1 MFKVLTLEDIPL
13 IINLLRKTN
22 KLTED
27 IIKMIQENI
36 HTNMI
41 ITAKVDK
48 EINSMIIINLI
59 NNNYYVS
66 NFFGIESD
74 ISELKELIGFTVEV
88 IVHDSRGLNIIYDNF
103 PYSEIM
109 NEIFLS
115 NGFKFNYLNFLKEA
129 IPNQV
134 YRTKNNLIINDKND
148 DVREFIF
155 NHHIATLKEFNE
167 YMGITSS
174 NMPTIEDIHLDNI
187 NIVVARGQ
195 DNSILGVAR
204 FSLITDSIYI
214 NSLYANNKEVYVDLI
229 HQIANL
235 TNRRLEI
242 GLYPIRKN
250 LIEILKELGFYI
262 NNADYFYKI
271 N

>member
-13 IINLLRKTN
+13 IINILRETN
-22 KLTED
+22 KLSED
-27 IIKMIQENI
+27 MVKLIQENI
-36 HTNMI
+36 HSNMI

-48 EINSMIIINLI
+48 KINSMIIINLI

-66 NFFGIESD
+66 NFFGIEGD
-74 ISELKELIGFTVEV
+74 VNEIKELIGFTVEV
-88 IVHDSRGLNIIYDNF
+88 IIHDARGLNIIYDNF

-109 NEIFLS
+109 NEVFIS
-115 NGFKFNYLNFLKEA
+115 NGFKINYLNLLKET

-134 YRTKNNLIINDKND
+134 YRTKNNLMINDKQD
-148 DVREFIF
+148 DVREYIF
-155 NHHIATLKEFNE
+155 AHHIDTIKKFNE
-167 YMGITSS
+167 YMGFEPTSL
-174 NMPTIEDIHLDNI
+174 PTIEDIHLDNI
-187 NIVVARGQ
+187 NIVVARGR
-195 DNSILGVAR
+195 DNVILGVAR

-214 NSLYANNKEVYVDLI
+214 NSLYANTKEIYTDLI
-229 HQIANL
+229 HLIANL

-242 GLYPIRKN
+242 GLYPIREE
-250 LIEILKELGFYI
+250 LISLLKELGFVI

>member
-1 MFKVLTLEDIPL
+1 MFKVLTLEDMPL
-13 IINLLRKTN
+13 IIKLLRSVN
-22 KLTED
+22 KLSED
-27 IIKMIQENI
+27 LVKMIQDNI
-36 HTNMI
+36 HSNMI

-66 NFFGIESD
+66 NFIGIESD
-74 ISELKELIGFTVEV
+74 INELKELVGFTIEV
-88 IVHDSRGLNIIYDNF
+88 IVHDARGLNIIYDNF

-109 NEIFLS
+109 NEVFIS
-115 NGFKFNYLNFLKEA
+115 NGFKFNYLNLLKET

-134 YRTKNNLIINDKND
+134 YTTKNNLIINDKNE
-148 DVREFIF
+148 DVRQYIF
-155 NHHIATLKEFNE
+155 NHHLDTLKKFNA
-167 YMGITSS
+167 YMGIDQTYL
-174 NMPTIEDIHLDNI
+174 PTIEDIHLDNI
-187 NIVVARGQ
+187 NIVVARGK
-195 DNSILGVAR
+195 DNSVLGVAR

-214 NSLYANNKEVYVDLI
+214 NSLYASSEEIYIDLI
-229 HQIANL
+229 HLIANL

-242 GLYPIRKN
+242 GLYPIRED
-250 LIEILKELGFYI
+250 LISVLKELGFTI